1 MKMMRRFGLALLFL
15 ATIIANS
22 CTNLD
27 DVENRLDALEEEVS
41 QIQDAIK
48 ALEDAYSDGKVILSV
63 EPSQKEEGGWV
74 INFSDGTSIE
84 LLNGADGKDG
94 LDGKDGADGKDGLNG
109 QDGKDGDDGKNNEE
123 EGTSITGSL

>member
-1 MKMMRRFGLALLFL
+1 MKTMRRFGLALLFL

-84 LLNGADGKDG
+84 LLNGADGKEG
-94 LDGKDGADGKDGLNG
+94 LDCFIFYRWSGS
-109 QDGKDGDDGKNNEE
+109 GDSFAVKLFSYCKVFLSGCC
-123 EGTSITGSL
+123 